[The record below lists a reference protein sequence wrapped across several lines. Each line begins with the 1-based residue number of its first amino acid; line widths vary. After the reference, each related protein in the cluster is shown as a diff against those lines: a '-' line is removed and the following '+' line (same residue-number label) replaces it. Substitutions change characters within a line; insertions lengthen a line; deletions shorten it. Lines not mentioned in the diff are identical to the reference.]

1 MYKTYGIKITALGTT
16 YYFVVD
22 NLDKAREVYEG
33 SHSITRFEITEE
45 THEIGQATVFRT
57 MSDREVADAIFD
69 LDYDPTPA
77 GPEYSRDFEM
87 NH

>member
-16 YYFVVD
+16 YHFVVD
-22 NLDKAREVYEG
+22 NLDKARELYEG

-45 THEIGQATVFRT
+45 THQTGTATIFRL
-57 MSDREVADAIFD
+57 MSDREVSDAIFD
-69 LDYDPTPA
+69 EYDPTPA
-77 GPEYSRDFEM
+77 GPEYSKGFEM